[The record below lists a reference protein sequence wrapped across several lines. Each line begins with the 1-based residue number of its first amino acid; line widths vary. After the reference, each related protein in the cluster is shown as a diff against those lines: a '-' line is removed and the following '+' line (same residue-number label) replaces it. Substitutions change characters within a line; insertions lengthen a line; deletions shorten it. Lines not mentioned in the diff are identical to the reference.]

1 MPGTRPSTRS
11 PRPRAQSRP
20 RPANR
25 AGTRPG
31 GPRPRAQAASSALPS
46 RPRLTSRAAV
56 LVLVLAV
63 LMVSYASS
71 MRAYFEQRHHL
82 DALQA
87 DIDESRGNIKALK
100 REKER
105 WDDPAY
111 VRAQARQRFGWVLPG
126 DIAFQVIGE
135 DGKPLDHDD
144 SLSDPEAVTDA
155 ARPLWW
161 QSAWRSVEV
170 AGNPPD
176 KSDEPQPADLIRAPK
191 HADRSGQR

>member
-1 MPGTRPSTRS
+1 MPGNRPSTRS
-11 PRPRAQSRP
+11 ARPRAQS

-31 GPRPRAQAASSALPS
+31 GPRPRAQAAASALPP

-87 DIDESRGNIKALK
+87 DIDGSKSNIAALK

-126 DIAFQVIGE
+126 EIAFQVIGE

-144 SLSDPEAVTDA
+144 SLTDPAVVTEA

-170 AGNPPD
+170 AGNPEDNSAVP
-176 KSDEPQPADLIRAPK
+176 PPAEQIRAPK
-191 HADRSGQR
+191 PAARSGQR

>member
-1 MPGTRPSTRS
+1 MPGTRPTTRTS
-11 PRPRAQSRP
+11 RTRAQSRP
-20 RPANR
+20 RPSNR

-31 GPRPRAQAASSALPS
+31 GPRPRAQATASALPP

-87 DIDESRGNIKALK
+87 DIDESRANIAALK

-170 AGNPPD
+170 AGNPED
-176 KSDEPQPADLIRAPK
+176 KSTVPPPATQIRAPK
-191 HADRSGQR
+191 PADRSGQR

>member
-1 MPGTRPSTRS
+1 
-11 PRPRAQSRP
+11 
-20 RPANR
+20 
-25 AGTRPG
+25 
-31 GPRPRAQAASSALPS
+31 
-46 RPRLTSRAAV
+46 V

-87 DIDESRGNIKALK
+87 DIDESKANIHALK

-111 VRAQARQRFGWVLPG
+111 VRTQARQRFGWVLPG

-144 SLSDPEAVTDA
+144 SLTDPETVTDA

-170 AGNPPD
+170 AGNPED
-176 KSDEPQPADLIRAPK
+176 KSNEPQPAELIRAPK
-191 HADRSGQR
+191 PADRSGQR